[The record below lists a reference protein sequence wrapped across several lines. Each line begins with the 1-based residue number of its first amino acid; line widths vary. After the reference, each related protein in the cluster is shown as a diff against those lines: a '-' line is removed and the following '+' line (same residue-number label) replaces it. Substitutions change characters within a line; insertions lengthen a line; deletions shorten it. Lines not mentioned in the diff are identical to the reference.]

1 MYSGSNLDENNQ
13 NLVYRSGDDNTW
25 DSEAEGQEFMKSI
38 AEVLSIFET
47 TREPNFEDL
56 AKIINNIILHQI
68 QKPKSKNSLKP

>member
-1 MYSGSNLDENNQ
+1 
-13 NLVYRSGDDNTW
+13 
-25 DSEAEGQEFMKSI
+25 MKSI

-68 QKPKSKNSLKP
+68 QSPRARIH